1 MDVVRNV
8 RVYDLNETIKAS
20 GYPMRTTVIDY
31 ENEPVTE
38 KDIQRCINLIKAT
51 ENDNAAHG
59 QFLSGILVSFDL
71 TFSVKAWTEAERY
84 RFLTFVSSMS
94 SMHRISKFDLD
105 TCFDSHVDGRQKEVI
120 RQLVCEYNEETDPE
134 KKKEAYLKVLYSC
147 PTGLKLTAR
156 LTTNYRCLR
165 NIYKQRHNHRLPE
178 WREFC
183 EWIMTLPYA
192 KEFLI
197 S

>member
-1 MDVVRNV
+1 MEFVRNV

-51 ENDNAAHG
+51 ESDNAAHG

-71 TFSVKAWTEAERY
+71 TFSVKAWTELERY
-84 RFLTFVSSMS
+84 KFCTFVSSMS
-94 SMHRISKFDLD
+94 SIHRITKFDFND
-105 TCFDSHVDGRQKEVI
+105 CFDGHVDGRQIEVI
-120 RQLVCEYNEETDPE
+120 RQLVSEYEEETDPE

-165 NIYKQRHNHRLPE
+165 NMRKQRHNHRLPE

-183 EWIMTLPYA
+183 KWIDTLPYA